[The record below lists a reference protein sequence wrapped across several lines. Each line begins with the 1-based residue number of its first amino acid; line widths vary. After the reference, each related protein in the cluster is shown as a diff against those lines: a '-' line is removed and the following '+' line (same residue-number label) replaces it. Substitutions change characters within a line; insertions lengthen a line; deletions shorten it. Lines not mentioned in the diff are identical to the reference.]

1 MEHHT
6 SLTSLMIVVGVA
18 FLVPV
23 LLHRFRIKVIPVVV
37 AEIIAGLIIGQ
48 SGLNLVE
55 EDQWLELLSL
65 FGLIF
70 LMFLSGLEIQFDS
83 FKKKSSHLSN
93 KQQVN
98 PFLLAIVIFV
108 AILIVSIFLG
118 FTLLWIGLTDDPYLM
133 TLIIATIS
141 LGVVVPVL
149 KEKKIINQPLGQ
161 VILLV
166 TVISDLVTM
175 ILLAVYI
182 ALLSSEPSQMFY
194 LLFFFFFAMVV
205 YLSIRWFKREKLE
218 GLVRD
223 STAQI
228 GTRAVFALILWMV
241 VLSETF
247 EVEII
252 LGAFLAG
259 VIVSLMGPDK
269 QFVHQLDSFGYGF
282 LIPIFFVMIGVN
294 LDLWMLLSDPTTL
307 ILIPVLLVVLYVSKL
322 IPAIILRRWYSWRH
336 IAGAGVLLSSTLSF
350 VIVAAEVAANLGLI
364 TEQIQGSLILVAVIT
379 CILSPILFNRFYPKE
394 EEQKSVIG
402 IVGANF
408 ITLPV
413 SRELSHESYEVHLFT
428 TTPPKDID
436 EESRFPIIEMEN
448 LEIETLE
455 KNEVFRSDILAFC
468 SNNDDINLRLARHA
482 KSLGHERII
491 VRIENPEKYERTME
505 EGGITAFSSL
515 YASRTLLKALI
526 EHPSAINLITKH
538 DDSVQEIEVNNDL
551 YHQAS
556 LRDLPHLGDT
566 LIMRIFRGDS
576 FLIPHGYTQI
586 QKGDRLLVSGS
597 PEQILEMKQILE

>member
-1 MEHHT
+1 
-6 SLTSLMIVVGVA
+6 MIVVGMA

-37 AEIIAGLIIGQ
+37 AEIVVGLIIGK
-48 SGLNLVE
+48 SGLNIVE

-83 FKKKSSHLSN
+83 FRKKKSNTISKNRTPNPLTLSIII
-93 KQQVN
+93 
-98 PFLLAIVIFV
+98 FLAIFVIS
-108 AILIVSIFLG
+108 ILLG
-118 FTLLWIGLTDDPYLM
+118 FGIMWIGLADDPYLM
-133 TLIIATIS
+133 ILIIATIS

-149 KEKKIINQPLGQ
+149 KENKIIDKPLGQ

-182 ALLSSEPSQMFY
+182 AMLSADPRQMFY
-194 LLFFFFFAMVV
+194 LLIFFFLALIA
-205 YLSIRWFKREKLE
+205 YLGIRWFTSDKLVE
-218 GLVRD
+218 VIRG

-259 VIVSLMGPDK
+259 VIVSLIGPDK
-269 QFVHQLDSFGYGF
+269 QFIHQLDSFGYGF

-294 LDLWMLLSDPTTL
+294 LDLWALLSDPITL
-307 ILIPVLLVVLYVSKL
+307 VFIPVLLIALFISK
-322 IPAIILRRWYSWRH
+322 IVPAIILRKWYSWKY
-336 IAGAGVLLSSTLSF
+336 IFGAGILLSSTLSL
-350 VIVAAEVAANLGLI
+350 VIAAAEVAANLELI
-364 TEQIQGSLILVAVIT
+364 TEQMQGALILVAIIS
-379 CILSPILFNRFYPKE
+379 CILSPILFNRIYPKE
-394 EEQKSVIG
+394 EEGKVIVG

-413 SRELSHESYEVHLFT
+413 SRELNEDAYEVRLYT
-428 TTPPKDID
+428 TTPPTDVD
-436 EESRFPIIEMEN
+436 SAGRFPITQMKD
-448 LEIETLE
+448 LETRTLE
-455 KNEVFRSDILAFC
+455 QHEVFDADVLVFASA
-468 SNNDDINLRLARHA
+468 NDEVNLRLARHA
-482 KSLGHERII
+482 KSIGNERII
-491 VRIENPEKYERTME
+491 VRVEEPDKYDEVMDE
-505 EGGITAFSSL
+505 EGLTAFSTL
-515 YASRTLLKALI
+515 YASRTLLRALV
-526 EHPSAINLITKH
+526 EHPGAVNLLTND
-538 DDSVQEIEVNNDL
+538 DDSVQEIMVNNPD
-551 YHQAS
+551 YHEMM
-556 LRDLPHLGDT
+556 LRDLPELKDT

-576 FLIPHGYTQI
+576 FLVPHGFTQI
-586 QKGDRLLVSGS
+586 KQGDRLLVSGT
-597 PEQILEMKQILE
+597 PEQITEMRRFLE